1 MSNTTRGASYTF
13 NINNLAN
20 KDSQYKYGMRPL
32 MYSMKKN
39 KGWERCG
46 HNIHYFENH
55 VAKTAE
61 SGTYNTLS
69 FQTVF
74 DFDDDEVYFAQNYPY
89 TYTDLMS
96 YLARITGPANQK
108 KVRAQPLCTTLAGNE
123 ALTLLITDFDKEPA
137 VIAKREGIVLTAR
150 VHSGGSQASY
160 VMEGTIDFL
169 IGSTKEARFLRENFV
184 FKIVPMI
191 NIDGVI
197 NGNTRSS
204 LAGLDL
210 NRQYHGGERQAPE
223 INALRAMMDST
234 REAGRNMFM
243 YCDFH
248 GHSTAKNLFLFGC
261 HNNYSGPDVMRERIF
276 PLLFH

>member
-1 MSNTTRGASYTF
+1 
-13 NINNLAN
+13 
-20 KDSQYKYGMRPL
+20 

-61 SGTYNTLS
+61 HGTYNTLS
-69 FQTVF
+69 FQTTF